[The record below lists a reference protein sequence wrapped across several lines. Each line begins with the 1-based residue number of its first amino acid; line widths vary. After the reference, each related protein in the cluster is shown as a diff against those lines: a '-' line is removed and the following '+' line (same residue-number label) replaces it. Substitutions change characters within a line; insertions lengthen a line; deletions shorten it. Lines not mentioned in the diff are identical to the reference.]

1 MRINCFAMSA
11 IVALL
16 CSVSAYTQPANP
28 APATTPL
35 PTPTP
40 PMTVTSVEVY
50 SNARGWCPAA
60 TPTPSPTPPN
70 QASGKPTPAPTPP
83 CEAGIGDTVIV
94 TVENLSSQVASGSVN
109 LGNLAISINGRQLKG
124 LSSRWWKTDQVV
136 FDLKRTTDTMDAW
149 TALLSEPG
157 LNPFRQN
164 PISVGFVDQPPF
176 KLTDKDKQ
184 PTILLR
190 VFYKGWAI
198 FSLIALILTLGL
210 FFYLAKRT
218 GIIRDPG
225 PPKLATTERP
235 YSLARAQAAFWFF
248 LVIGSFVFLYLI
260 TGDYNTITEQALI
273 LMGIGT
279 GTALG
284 SAMIDASKSD
294 SSNDELAKL
303 SPQQAQ
309 LAEELTQLGLQHGEL
324 EQRITAAGANAT
336 DQDKQALSDLKV
348 QISQKQA
355 TLYEID
361 KQMGDAVSG
370 LSKPASEGF
379 RKDLLT
385 DVNGINFHRFQ
396 MLVWTIVLGFM
407 FCAAVYSTLAMPQFS
422 GTLLALMGIS
432 SGTYLGFKI
441 PEKQS

>member
-1 MRINCFAMSA
+1 MRIKHLVMT
-11 IVALL
+11 ALL
-16 CSVSAYTQPANP
+16 VLVCLVSIHAQPGTPPVA
-28 APATTPL
+28 APVPTPPLTVTRVEVYSRARGWCPESTPTPL
-35 PTPTP
+35 PTP
-40 PMTVTSVEVY
+40 
-50 SNARGWCPAA
+50 A
-60 TPTPSPTPPN
+60 N
-70 QASGKPTPAPTPP
+70 QTAEKPIPAPTPP

-94 TVENLSSQVASGSVN
+94 TIANLSKQVESGGVT
-109 LGNLAISINGRQLKG
+109 LADLVLSINDRPLKG

-136 FDLKRTTDTMDAW
+136 FDLKRTSDTTDAW

-157 LNPFRQN
+157 LNPFRKN
-164 PISVGFVDQPPF
+164 PISVGRADQPPF
-176 KLTDKDKQ
+176 ELTDREKSA
-184 PTILLR
+184 TILLR

-198 FSLIALILTLGL
+198 FSLIVLILTLGL

-225 PPKLATTERP
+225 PPKLATTDRP

-248 LVIGSFVFLYLI
+248 LVIGSFIFLYLI

-284 SAMIDASKSD
+284 SAMIDSSKTESA
-294 SSNDELAKL
+294 NDELGKL
-303 SPQQAQ
+303 SPQKAQ
-309 LAEELTQLGLQHGEL
+309 LTEELTQLGVQQQDLVT
-324 EQRITAAGANAT
+324 RITNAGANAT
-336 DQDKQALSDLKV
+336 AEDKQALSDLKV

-355 TLYEID
+355 TLVEINN
-361 KQMGDAVSG
+361 QMDEAASG

-407 FCAAVYSTLAMPQFS
+407 FIAGVYSSLAMPQFS

-432 SGTYLGFKI
+432 AGTYLGFKI
-441 PEKQS
+441 PEQQT